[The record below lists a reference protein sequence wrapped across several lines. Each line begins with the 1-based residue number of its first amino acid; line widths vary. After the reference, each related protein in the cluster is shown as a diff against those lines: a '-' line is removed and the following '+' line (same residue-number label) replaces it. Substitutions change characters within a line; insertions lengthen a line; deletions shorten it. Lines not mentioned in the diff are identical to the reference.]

1 VVFIISGN
9 ARMAVRLKS
18 LSKQVALAED
28 AVEAGFAAGIEG
40 GEHDLAI
47 GQVAI
52 PDWALSGA

>member
-1 VVFIISGN
+1 
-9 ARMAVRLKS
+9 MAVRLKS